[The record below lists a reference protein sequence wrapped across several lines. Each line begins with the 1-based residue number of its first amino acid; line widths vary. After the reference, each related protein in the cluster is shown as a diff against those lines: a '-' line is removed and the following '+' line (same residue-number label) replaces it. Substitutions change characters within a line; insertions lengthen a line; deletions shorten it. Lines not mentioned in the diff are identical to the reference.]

1 MKIVLR
7 NREQFDNCRSEIE
20 YLLSQGKQIDLS
32 YELAHKPKTM
42 AQMGFL
48 FAALINECQKFLE
61 EYGFV
66 VDAEDVRYYF
76 YKKVADIVPEIK
88 SDCMLFGANVR
99 IKHLSEYDRATMSK
113 FIDGCFTV
121 IEQDPLFEGIIL
133 SPDVYLNFLYHITE
147 DELRII
153 ESQKYPDRDEDY
165 LAFIRTRPCMICGR
179 HHASEAHHIKEM
191 ELCGLTQKAPDVYA
205 IPLCHK
211 CHMTIAHG
219 TGFKEKMSWL
229 PYDLKT
235 VCRIM
240 YNRYKNKRF

>member
-7 NREQFDNCRSEIE
+7 NQEQFDNCRSEIE

-133 SPDVYLNFLYHITE
+133 SPDTFYNWVHHLSQ
-147 DELRII
+147 DEIKVAQG
-153 ESQKYPDRDEDY
+153 QKLPERDTDY
-165 LAFIRTRPCMICGR
+165 LEYIRTRPCIICGR
-179 HHASEAHHIKEM
+179 QHAGHAHHLKDM
-191 ELCGLTQKAPDVYA
+191 RLCGLTQKAPDWA
-205 IPLCHK
+205 TMPLCPH
-211 CHMTIAHG
+211 CHLTIAHG
-219 TGFKEKMSWL
+219 TGFQERMSWIPIDIVDFL
-229 PYDLKT
+229 
-235 VCRIM
+235 RICYM
-240 YNRYKNKRF
+240 RWKAKL

>member
-7 NREQFDNCRSEIE
+7 NQEQFDNCRSEIE

-32 YELAHKPKTM
+32 YEIAHKPKTM

-61 EYGFV
+61 NYGFV

-121 IEQDPLFEGIIL
+121 IENDPLFEGIIL
-133 SPDVYLNFLYHITE
+133 SPDTFYNWVHHLSQ
-147 DELRII
+147 DEIKVAQG
-153 ESQKYPDRDEDY
+153 QKLPERDTDY
-165 LAFIRTRPCMICGR
+165 LEYIRTRPCIICGR
-179 HHASEAHHIKEM
+179 QHAGHAHHLKDM
-191 ELCGLTQKAPDVYA
+191 RLCGLSQKAPDWA
-205 IPLCHK
+205 TMPLCPR

-219 TGFKEKMSWL
+219 TGFKEHMSWIPIDMIDFL
-229 PYDLKT
+229 
-235 VCRIM
+235 RICYM
-240 YNRYKNKRF
+240 RWKAKL